1 MKKQTFKCE
10 SINIY
15 KENDEIIEDIN
26 FNFYALIKEHENEI
40 NSFCKAINVDLEEY
54 ILLIENLIYLNS
66 DKKEITLTYRA
77 YPYND
82 NKYPRLYINNSKY
95 YTAQQGFFMDLLD
108 KDMTIDEYKK
118 IFNSKTLLEASKKA
132 NMLEKN
138 KLEFF
143 KKIINII
150 DENLPIL

>member
-26 FNFYALIKEHENEI
+26 FNFYELIKEHENEI
-40 NSFCKAINVDLEEY
+40 NSFCKAINIDLEEY
-54 ILLIENLIYLNS
+54 ILLIENLIYLKS

-82 NKYPRLYINNSKY
+82 DKPSRLYLNNSKY
-95 YTAQQGFFMDLLD
+95 CTAQQGFFMDLLD
-108 KDMTIDEYKK
+108 KNITINEYKK

-138 KLEFF
+138 KIEFF
-143 KKIINII
+143 TKIINII